1 MVKVD
6 ELSSEVFHRIT
17 RYLDMMERIRLRH
30 VSKAFK
36 KKVDEILRE
45 QTDLVISSDYTIPN
59 RWYHSNEAFNI
70 RDHLILTINLDHPP
84 SFGFNKLERI
94 KMKNG
99 LQASGIKLLEKF
111 KNLVQVEI
119 GWLNLK
125 EDVTGNFAELKILWI
140 GRIIGAKKFSLT
152 LNAPLLSSVYFGEF
166 DRQLNEVKNKVKKN
180 VANLLNFS
188 SFLVR
193 YHQAKTP

>member
-1 MVKVD
+1 MAKVD
-6 ELSSEVFHRIT
+6 DLPSEVFHEIT
-17 RYLDMMERIRLRH
+17 RYLDMPERIRLRF

-59 RWYHSNEAFNI
+59 RWYHSNEPFSI
-70 RDHLILTINLDHPP
+70 RDHLILTIDLDCAP
-84 SFGFNKLERI
+84 SFGFDRLERI

-99 LQASGIKLLEKF
+99 LQDSGIKLLEKF
-111 KNLVQVEI
+111 KNLVQIEI

-125 EDVTGNFAELKILWI
+125 GDVTVTFGELRILWI

-152 LNAPLLSSVYFGEF
+152 LNAPLLTSVYFGEF
-166 DRQLNEVKNKVKKN
+166 DCRLM
-180 VANLLNFS
+180 
-188 SFLVR
+188 
-193 YHQAKTP
+193 